1 MRTAVTQPLRVTAS
15 VPCTF
20 VFGYC
25 RPTAETGRRVYAA
38 FQPDLARAT
47 GQEPKEQ
54 NASAADTILALTGE

>member
-20 VFGYC
+20 VFVYC
-25 RPTAETGRRVYAA
+25 RPTAETGRRVAA